1 MLIEKTLLA
10 EAKVVEKVVDVVH
23 EKVVENDA
31 SINEPEVNTEVKAQE
46 SAQIQLLKK
55 PEKPLLLSKYSGIMD
70 LDAELKRRNDEI
82 FRVEREHSN
91 LEIELS
97 ECSGVF
103 KQKRKKELQEQIVIL
118 DRKAEQMKLGLSNVL
133 WDAGYANASKF
144 YTELFMVRE
153 EKRKYEEAC
162 KEWQ

>member
-10 EAKVVEKVVDVVH
+10 AAKVVEKVVDVVH

-70 LDAELKRRNDEI
+70 LMQ
-82 FRVEREHSN
+82 S
-91 LEIELS
+91 
-97 ECSGVF
+97 
-103 KQKRKKELQEQIVIL
+103 
-118 DRKAEQMKLGLSNVL
+118 
-133 WDAGYANASKF
+133 
-144 YTELFMVRE
+144 
-153 EKRKYEEAC
+153 
-162 KEWQ
+162 